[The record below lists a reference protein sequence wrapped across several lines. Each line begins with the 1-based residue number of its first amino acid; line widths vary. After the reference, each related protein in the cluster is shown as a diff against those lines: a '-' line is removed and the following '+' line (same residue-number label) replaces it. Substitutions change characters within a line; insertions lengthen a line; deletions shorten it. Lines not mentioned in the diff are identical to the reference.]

1 MRTSVGYTGG
11 RMPLPTYHMMGDHT
25 ESVRVYYDENVIS
38 YDDLLAHFWKSHSP
52 VCKSSTQ
59 YRSAIW
65 YHTPEQKEKALASK
79 EKYEKEKNT
88 KVYTH
93 ISKVKKYYLAEDYH
107 QKFLTKSERRYG
119 Y

>member
-65 YHTPEQKEKALASK
+65 YHTPEQKEK
-79 EKYEKEKNT
+79 
-88 KVYTH
+88 
-93 ISKVKKYYLAEDYH
+93 VK
-107 QKFLTKSERRYG
+107 F
-119 Y
+119 